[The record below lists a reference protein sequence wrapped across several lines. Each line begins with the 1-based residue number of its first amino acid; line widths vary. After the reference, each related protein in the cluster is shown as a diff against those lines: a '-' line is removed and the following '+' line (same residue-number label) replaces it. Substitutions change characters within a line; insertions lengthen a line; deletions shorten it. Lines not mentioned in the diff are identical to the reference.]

1 MRAKEFEMFALSYK
15 GEINDENVYD
25 TFEEAERAREEEIR
39 DACRE
44 DARDGCYSKRR
55 EAFYWHA
62 LQVVEL

>member
-1 MRAKEFEMFALSYK
+1 MFALSYK
-15 GEINDENVYD
+15 GEINDEIVYN

-44 DARDGCYSKRR
+44 DLRDGCYSKRR

-62 LQVVEL
+62 LQVVKL

>member
-1 MRAKEFEMFALSYK
+1 MFALSYK

-44 DARDGCYSKRR
+44 DALYGCYSKRR
-55 EAFYWHA
+55 EASYWQA
-62 LQVVEL
+62 FKVVRIAE